1 MTSKNNMS
9 DSCSNG
15 ACMNERLRG
24 LAGRVGERGRPHTP
38 WVSRDYAN
46 EMTCYAT
53 QCPVNRNNFCSMP
66 SAVKIGPDMKCITGA
81 DFIANPT
88 VTKTERP
95 IDGD

>member
-1 MTSKNNMS
+1 MS
-9 DSCSNG
+9 DGCSSG
-15 ACMNERLRG
+15 SCMNERLRA
-24 LAGRVGERGRPHTP
+24 LVARVGVRERPNTP
-38 WVSRDYAN
+38 WVSRDYSN

-81 DFIANPT
+81 DFIANPP
-88 VTKTERP
+88 VTKTKRP